1 MVLCTLQ
8 KLTFG
13 IDLSDSQYAVF
24 YNELNL
30 ITLSLKYEKMKFYA
44 ILNL

>member
-1 MVLCTLQ
+1 MVICTLQ
-8 KLTFG
+8 QLTIG
-13 IDLSDSQYAVF
+13 ISLSDSQHAVF

-30 ITLSLKYEKMKFYA
+30 LTLSFKYEKMKFYA